1 MHKNNEICRNER
13 TICARKN
20 KRLKKNKL
28 LFCYNLQI
36 KHKKEETEY
45 EKESKEVV

>member
-1 MHKNNEICRNER
+1 MKFAGIKEQFVTRKTKGSKRNN
-13 TICARKN
+13 
-20 KRLKKNKL
+20 L

>member
-1 MHKNNEICRNER
+1 MKFAGIKEQFALE
-13 TICARKN
+13 N